1 MFCGKFYLARDTNVK
16 PLICCFEVCKTW
28 NKQMKNLFYLQLS
41 QPTEVI
47 TVGLS
52 PLDVKKVKGKLIICA
67 LENIICMFSNSL
79 VALLCE
85 RKRDVFTEQ

>member
-1 MFCGKFYLARDTNVK
+1 MFLS
-16 PLICCFEVCKTW
+16 FEVCKTW

-67 LENIICMFSNSL
+67 LENICIF
-79 VALLCE
+79 
-85 RKRDVFTEQ
+85 